1 MLDHSDILIFE
12 KIKEKNFE
20 EPNGLKKFY
29 GLIKYLKGKGNFK
42 FAFSNGNGSL
52 HKNIT
57 IIENLDLEAI
67 PTSISLNTK
76 LKTKDIINSI
86 ENEFLQRLI
95 ARVCPLERTTSQLN
109 PEEMKLASLI
119 KGIISQTEYLF
130 LDSPS
135 KGLSESNLN
144 IVKKCLLF
152 EATVKGRI
160 IIISD
165 DDNAKW
171 MDIANKLITKNN
183 SSYEIMPNRL
193 IENTSNVA
201 YLKVA

>member
-1 MLDHSDILIFE
+1 MLDHSDILIFK
-12 KIKEKNFE
+12 KIKEQNFE

-29 GLIKYLKGKGNFK
+29 GLIKYFKGKGNFK

-52 HKNIT
+52 HKKIT
-57 IIENLDLEAI
+57 IRENLDLEAI

-76 LKTKDIINSI
+76 IKTKDIINSI
-86 ENEFLQRLI
+86 ENEYLQKLI

-109 PEEMKLASLI
+109 AEELKLASLI

-135 KGLSESNLN
+135 KGLSETNLN
-144 IVKKCLLF
+144 VVKKCLLF
-152 EATVKGRI
+152 EASIKGRI

-165 DDNAKW
+165 EDNAKW
-171 MDIANKLITKNN
+171 MDIANKVITKNN
-183 SSYEIMPNRL
+183 GSYEIVSNRL
-193 IENTSNVA
+193 IEPANNVS